1 MSSSE
6 IVVTIGPSSDSVS
19 TLKLLR
25 AAGATSFRINLSH
38 STIESVE
45 LLLKNFSAA
54 EIPASLDTQGAQLRT
69 SSCSLVESYSIGQ
82 TVSFSFLGLPDGS
95 NDKLSFLLNHNEAL
109 SQLSVGDLVRVDFEG
124 LIFKILSID
133 SSIVTATVIQP
144 GTIKPNKA
152 VDIIGK
158 HISLNP
164 FTAFDLKVLE
174 TFSGSDIK
182 SIYVSFAN
190 KAEDIMLLRSILAD
204 YSFAPDIEIIAK
216 IETIEALSNLSEI
229 LPIVDGV
236 LVDRGDLSRE
246 ISISKIP
253 YAVNTVIYLANKF
266 NTKSYVATNVLD
278 TMISSP
284 LPSRAEIS
292 DLHSLLHKGI
302 SGIVLAAEVAIG
314 NNAVNCVH
322 VVRHMQDVCH
332 FESLGL
338 SDLIPRSLHTSN
350 LPPELQEWL

>member
-19 TLKLLR
+19 TLRSLKE
-25 AAGATSFRINLSH
+25 AGATSFRINLSH
-38 STIESVE
+38 STIESVD
-45 LLLKNFSAA
+45 LLLKNFADA
-54 EIPASLDTQGAQLRT
+54 EIPASIDTQGAQLRT
-69 SSCSLVESYSIGQ
+69 SSCSVVQSYSIGQ
-82 TVSFSFLGLPDGS
+82 QILFSFLGLPHDS
-95 NDKLSFLLNHNEAL
+95 DDNLSFLLNHSEAL
-109 SQLSVGDLVRVDFEG
+109 PQLAVGDLVRVDFEG

-133 SSIVTATVIQP
+133 AAIITASVLQP

-158 HISLNP
+158 CISLNP
-164 FTAFDLKVLE
+164 FTSFDLSVFE
-174 TFSGSDIK
+174 SFSGHDIK

-190 KAEDIMLLRSILAD
+190 KADDIKLLRSILAEHS
-204 YSFAPDIEIIAK
+204 YSPDIEIIAK
-216 IETIEALSNLSEI
+216 IETVEALSNLSDI

-253 YAVNTVIYLANKF
+253 YAVNTVIDLASKM

-278 TMISSP
+278 TMINSS

-314 NNAVNCVH
+314 NNPVNCVH
-322 VVRHMQDVCH
+322 VVMHMRDVCAY
-332 FESLGL
+332 EELGL
-338 SDLIPRSLHTSN
+338 SNLIPRSFKSES